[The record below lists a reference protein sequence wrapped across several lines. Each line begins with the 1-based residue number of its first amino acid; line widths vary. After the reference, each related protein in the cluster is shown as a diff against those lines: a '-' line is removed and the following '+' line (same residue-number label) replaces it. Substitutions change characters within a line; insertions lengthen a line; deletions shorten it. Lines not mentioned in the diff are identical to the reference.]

1 MLRAE
6 WVREGLDQ
14 TKLREAIKAH
24 SFSIDHWGTS
34 LALTLTLRQKLEF
47 QRIDP
52 IEAGINYKQFM
63 NRLQR
68 MSRAKSLI
76 RTVPVY
82 EVSQDQRLHIHAAI
96 EVPRTTTTNEFIY
109 SIGFAWA
116 KTKWAR
122 PKVGI
127 AEVYSSGWSQYLAKR
142 RTKSDLS
149 ECVLWES
156 LHNPST

>member
-1 MLRAE
+1 MIRAG

-24 SFSIDHWGTS
+24 SFSIDPLG
-34 LALTLTLRQKLEF
+34 ALSDSDPDAPPKLEF

-68 MSRAKSLI
+68 MPRAKSLI

-96 EVPRTTTTNEFIY
+96 KVPRTTTTNEFIY